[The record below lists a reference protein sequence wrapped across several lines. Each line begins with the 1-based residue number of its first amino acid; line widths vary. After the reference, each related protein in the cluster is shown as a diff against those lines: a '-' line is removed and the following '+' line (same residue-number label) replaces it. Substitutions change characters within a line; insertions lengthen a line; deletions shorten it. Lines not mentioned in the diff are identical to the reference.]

1 MGDLLVEPP
10 AGVVLRHVEPHEPA
24 TLEVVAADLPV
35 VGGAVALGVV
45 AAAAALVV
53 ASRLVLL
60 LQVDH
65 EGALVVRLSS
75 DHLVDGVARVVGR
88 LGDVDAEHG
97 SGVVGKGRVFHAF
110 LYLKYERGNETTF
123 FNFLL

>member
-45 AAAAALVV
+45 AAAALVV

-97 SGVVGKGRVFHAF
+97 PGVIGKRRVFHAF

>member
-24 TLEVVAADLPV
+24 TLEVVATDLPV

-45 AAAAALVV
+45 AAAALVV

-97 SGVVGKGRVFHAF
+97 SGVIGKGRVFHAF
-110 LYLKYERGNETTF
+110 LYLKYERE
-123 FNFLL
+123 